1 MVELNESYFVDKNL
15 IILFLFLIITG
26 LIHYLQAILNSFLK
40 SGFEVL
46 PVRSC
51 AYFNRCSVFI
61 PILSRSF
68 IHTENLISSTSN
80 YICTRTPAIF
90 PADTKSPNP
99 ALEKH
104 YSRVDLSFSY
114 VPYRCYKLIVLWG
127 VAIRLCGKLLANRS
141 LLPRIWV

>member
-26 LIHYLQAILNSFLK
+26 LIHYLQAILNSFKADLRFFP
-40 SGFEVL
+40 SAAVHI
-46 PVRSC
+46 SI
-51 AYFNRCSVFI
+51 AACSVFI
-61 PILSRSF
+61 PIFSRSF
-68 IHTENLISSTSN
+68 IHTENFISSTSK

-90 PADTKSPNP
+90 PADTKNPNP

-104 YSRVDLSFSY
+104 HSRVDLSLSY

-127 VAIRLCGKLLANRS
+127 VAIRLCGKRLANR
-141 LLPRIWV
+141 